1 MKVMQRGKEGTSSR
15 KQGFPSRERQ
25 LLFKQIKKLT
35 LREEFE
41 DANDYVNI
49 RRRVRKFLKG
59 NNEMRFGG
67 VTSQEDS

>member
-1 MKVMQRGKEGTSSR
+1 M
-15 KQGFPSRERQ
+15 
-25 LLFKQIKKLT
+25 T
-35 LREEFE
+35 LNRNSHSVCQAYNNMCGESE